1 MENRL
6 LARGFLILA
15 IGAFIGLL
23 IFIPLFLFS
32 QDKTTHAIV
41 LLFGSILLI
50 IGIVAFL
57 NFRSY
62 SKRGERDDE

>member
-15 IGAFIGLL
+15 IGAFISLL

-32 QDKTTHAIV
+32 QGKTTHTIIFI
-41 LLFGSILLI
+41 FGSILLI
-50 IGIVAFL
+50 ISVIAF
-57 NFRSY
+57 FTSRSY
-62 SKRGERDDE
+62 TKRENDK